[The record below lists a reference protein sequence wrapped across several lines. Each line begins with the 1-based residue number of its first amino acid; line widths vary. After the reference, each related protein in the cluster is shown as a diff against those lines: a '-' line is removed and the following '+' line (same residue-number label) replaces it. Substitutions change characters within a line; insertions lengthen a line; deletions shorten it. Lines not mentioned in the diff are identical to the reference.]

1 MDKKTK
7 TLNLIFWSTVVL
19 SLIITFYKTVI
30 KQDFVIINYEES
42 SVHNVEDQNLEE
54 SLVDEE
60 I

>member
-42 SVHNVEDQNLEE
+42 SVHNDEDQNLEE